1 MSRYEAVFNGDLKP
15 LEHLLSQNTAIIEP
29 EFPKFSL
36 LKCSHLSIHLP
47 CKIDDAVNIVFAQVD
62 HF

>member
-1 MSRYEAVFNGDLKP
+1 MSRYDAVFNGDLKP

-47 CKIDDAVNIVFAQVD
+47 C
-62 HF
+62 